1 AGTCLIDQ
9 GVDTVQANP
18 VEHDGSDD
26 FIDIEVCLEEAGDR
40 TPDGSAKRCSHDNTE
55 IQSVYKE
62 FFGKPLSEK
71 AEKYLHTTFVN
82 RHDRLFS

>member
-1 AGTCLIDQ
+1 MACPGGCIGGGGQPKSTVAAQNSAKLKRIEAIYKE
-9 GVDTVQANP
+9 DT
-18 VEHDGSDD
+18 
-26 FIDIEVCLEEAGDR
+26 
-40 TPDGSAKRCSHDNTE
+40 GSAKRCSHDNTE